1 MKTEIE
7 RKFLVSNSSY
17 KDLGNYEYCIQGYI
31 QSINE
36 PLVRI
41 RTIGNKSYLTMKSD
55 VNGIT
60 RLEYEYE
67 IPNKDA
73 KDLLE
78 LFCQKTIIEKNRY
91 IIHYKSTLWEVDEFL
106 GYNNGLVVAEVELE
120 SEQQPYDKPSWVGSE
135 ISTDK
140 KYYNYNLA
148 QCPYQT
154 WDDIE

>member
-7 RKFLVSNSSY
+7 RKFLVLNSSY
-17 KDLGNYEYCIQGYI
+17 KSLGKYEYCIQGYI
-31 QSINE
+31 RSINE

-41 RTIGNKSYLTMKSD
+41 RIIGNKSYLTMKSD

-67 IPNKDA
+67 IPNEDA
-73 KDLLE
+73 QDLLK
-78 LFCQKTIIEKNRY
+78 LFCKKTIIEKNRY

-106 GYNNGLVVAEVELE
+106 GDNQGLVVAEVELE
-120 SEQQPYDKPSWVGSE
+120 SEQQSYNKPNWVGTE

-148 QCPYQT
+148 QCPYKT
-154 WDDIE
+154 WDNIE